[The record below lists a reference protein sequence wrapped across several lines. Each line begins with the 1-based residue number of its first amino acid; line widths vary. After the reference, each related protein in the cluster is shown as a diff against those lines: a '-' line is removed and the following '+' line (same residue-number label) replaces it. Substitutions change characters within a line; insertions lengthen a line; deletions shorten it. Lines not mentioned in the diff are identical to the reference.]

1 MTITSATVYRPRPGY
16 PGPGSLTDAIAGKLR
31 VQRRVGLAWGLLV
44 LNVLTFDA
52 GGSFLPIP
60 SAVGQIITQGALP
73 LALFLALSVN
83 RRLLLR
89 PNIFLL
95 LVSLLLAGAIL
106 TSLNAADIHET
117 AYRTFRLTEFV
128 ITLWLLSPYWGE
140 RDMLLVRCHLKAMIV
155 VLVSVITGLAVSPG
169 HAIIAGRLAG
179 ALWPIPP
186 TQVAHYAA
194 VTIGLVI
201 VLWLCGR
208 ITGRVVLPISA
219 VAGIILF
226 MTATRTALIGMIA
239 GLIIAALSLVAAE
252 PRARELFAFTGI
264 AAIAA
269 AVAFPA
275 AITSWLARGENMHL
289 LTSLSGRTSFWGP
302 LLAFPRDNFQE
313 IFGFGLANGS
323 FNDNPIDSNW
333 LVSYQEQGL
342 FGVAVCVAILICL
355 FVAAYF
361 QPSGVRRALALFL
374 VTYCLIASF
383 TEVGFTDA
391 STYMLDLTV
400 AASLL
405 VPPVIS
411 RIKKPR

>member
-1 MTITSATVYRPRPGY
+1 
-16 PGPGSLTDAIAGKLR
+16 
-31 VQRRVGLAWGLLV
+31 VGLAWGLLV

-95 LVSLLLAGAIL
+95 LVSLLLVEAIL
-106 TSLNAADIHET
+106 TSPNAEDIAQT
-117 AYRTFRLTEFV
+117 AYRAFRLAEFV
-128 ITLWLLSPYWGE
+128 ITLWLLSPYWGD
-140 RDMLLVRCHLKAMIV
+140 RNMLLVRCHLKAMMV
-155 VLVSVITGLAVSPG
+155 VLVSVVIGLAVSPG
-169 HAIIAGRLAG
+169 HAMVAGRLVG

-194 VTIGLVI
+194 VTIGLVV
-201 VLWLCGR
+201 VLWLCGHLESLL
-208 ITGRVVLPISA
+208 VLPIA
-219 VAGIILF
+219 ATAGIILL
-226 MTATRTALIGMIA
+226 MTSTRTALTGMIA
-239 GLIIAALSLVAAE
+239 GLIVAGLSLVAAQA
-252 PRARELFAFTGI
+252 RARKLFAFTGI
-264 AAIAA
+264 AATAA

-275 AITSWLARGENMHL
+275 VIINWLARGENMRL
-289 LTSLSGRTSFWGP
+289 LTSLSGRTNFWGP
-302 LLAFPRDNFQE
+302 LLAFPRNTYQE
-313 IFGFGLANGS
+313 IFGFGLSSGS
-323 FNDNPIDSNW
+323 FNGAPVDSNW

-342 FGVAVCVAILICL
+342 FGVAVCAAILICI
-355 FVAAYF
+355 FVAACLAAR
-361 QPSGVRRALALFL
+361 GVRRALALFL

-405 VPPVIS
+405 VPPGLS
-411 RIKKPR
+411 RRPTWRSKWPAGVDLPNRQLAPDKEVDLKI